1 MSAQLPHSGRILVVG
16 DSPLAPGPA
25 GAVALKAGGEVL
37 SPAQAMRRLREDPD
51 IDAVLLVPVV
61 SPTGCVE
68 LCRSIKFDKRTSRVM
83 VLAIVPD
90 DPPYLVEQFYDAA
103 ADDCIR
109 PGAPEREVTLRL
121 ARALRTKAAMDS
133 LEDAASVITS
143 LASAI
148 EGKDHY
154 TCGHVERVAAYC
166 VAVGR
171 NMGVEGEDLEAL
183 RLGGIVH
190 DIGKVGVP
198 DQILNKPGKLTDEE
212 MAAIKRHPLIGH
224 DILKPLR
231 TFHAVLPIVRW
242 HHERPNGTGYPDGM
256 GGDALPLL
264 PRIAAVADVFDAL
277 ATDRP
282 YRPALPLSKCRAI
295 MEESAARG
303 DLDAN
308 VVAVMLKTL
317 EGGMSMAA

>member
-1 MSAQLPHSGRILVVG
+1 VVSDAPEPSAAERIARSVG
-16 DSPLAPGPA
+16 AR
-25 GAVALKAGGEVL
+25 AVLTPSQVL
-37 SPAQAMRRLREDPD
+37 RRLRDDPD
-51 IDAVLLVPVV
+51 IDAVFFVPTV
-61 SPTGCVE
+61 SPTGCAEV
-68 LCRSIKFDKRTSRVM
+68 CRTIKLDNRTSRVM
-83 VLAIVPD
+83 VLAMVPD
-90 DPPYLVEQFYDAA
+90 EPPYMVEQFYDAG
-103 ADDCIR
+103 ADDCIH
-109 PGAPEREVTLRL
+109 PGAGEREVMLRL
-121 ARALRTKAAMDS
+121 ARALRTKTAMDS

-148 EGKDHY
+148 EGKDRY

-166 VAVGR
+166 MAIGR
-171 NMGVEGEDLEAL
+171 KMGVSGDDLEAL

-198 DQILNKPGKLTDEE
+198 DQILNKPRKLTDEE
-212 MAAIKRHPLIGH
+212 MAIMKRHPLIGH

-242 HHERPNGTGYPDGM
+242 HHERPNGTGYPDGI

-282 YRPALPLSKCRAI
+282 YRPALPLAKCREI
-295 MEESAARG
+295 LEEAASRG
-303 DLDAN
+303 DLDAD
-308 VVAVMLKTL
+308 AVSTLLKTL
-317 EGGMSMAA
+317 EGGMAQAA